1 MVNQYKKFYKLVKLK
16 IGAHDAVMKT
26 AEKKGGIALPAIAE
40 KLWQLIMETGLKV
53 GDKLPAERKLAE
65 KLNVS
70 RGAIRCGIQSL
81 VERGILCRRHGD
93 GTYISS
99 VSEEEF
105 VKKSMAMAMQVKSD
119 LLTEI
124 LEFRR
129 ILEPQTAY
137 LAAGRISQQEI
148 DELKV
153 IVCNQQ
159 LQTGSTKGDLDAAFH
174 LKLAK
179 CSGNRVLFRVME
191 LINDVLAESRSGE
204 YQNEMRK
211 DTSISGHLRIID
223 AFEKRNSDAAF
234 QAMREHLEQI
244 ERLVMNDTKSNKR
257 EERQ

>member
-1 MVNQYKKFYKLVKLK
+1 MN
-16 IGAHDAVMKT
+16 T
-26 AEKKGGIALPAIAE
+26 AEKKGGIALPAMGE
-40 KLWQLIMETGLKV
+40 KLWQLIMETDLKV

-65 KLNVS
+65 RLDVS

-81 VERGILCRRHGD
+81 AERGILSRRHGD
-93 GTYISS
+93 GTYVSS

-105 VKKSMAMAMQVKSD
+105 VKKSMAMAMEVKSD

-137 LAAGRISQQEI
+137 LAAERISQQEI

-159 LQTGSTKGDLDAAFH
+159 LQAGSKKGDLDAAFH

-191 LINDVLAESRSGE
+191 LINDVLAESRAGK

-211 DTSISGHLRIID
+211 DMSIAGHLRIID
-223 AFEKRNSDAAF
+223 AFEKRKPDDAF
-234 QAMREHLEQI
+234 HAMREHLQQI
-244 ERLVMNDTKSNKR
+244 EKLVTNNSKSKTR
-257 EERQ
+257 KERQ